1 MTDDLCAVP
10 DCGQP
15 AARHLAVPEARRVF
29 EKLPEKGRSAP
40 LCKAHYK
47 EWKKA
52 TKKDRTLERLGRK

>member
-1 MTDDLCAVP
+1 VTDDVCAVP

-15 AARHLAVPEARRVF
+15 AARHLSVPEARRAF
-29 EKLPEKGRSAP
+29 EQLPEKGRSAP

-52 TKKDRTLERLGRK
+52 TKKDRTLERLGR